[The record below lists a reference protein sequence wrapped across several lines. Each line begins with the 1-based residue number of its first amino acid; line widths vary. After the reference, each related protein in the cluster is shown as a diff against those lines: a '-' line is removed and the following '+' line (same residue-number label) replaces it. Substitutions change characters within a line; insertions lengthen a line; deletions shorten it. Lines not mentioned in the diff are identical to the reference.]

1 MSLSE
6 STYLSEQELQSLRKR
21 FTEKFKGR
29 SVINKEEFI
38 RACCNV
44 KGASF
49 VAGRL
54 FDVFQLQAV
63 DRGVTNGIDFEAYA
77 HIISTFG
84 PNAPLEKKMFVCF
97 KVFDIHDTNILTKE
111 GVSSGVARVL
121 CDYGY
126 HVSDKILE
134 EITQRTFKE
143 AGCDA
148 TTGISYR
155 KFQVLFIRSPILV
168 FHHTLSLWDIV
179 DQEEDIQHESLFFE
193 EERNRGY
200 NFHAYESRY
209 SRNCHNSSPQFSLNS
224 SSPSSRASQ
233 SPKSVQFS
241 PSSPSVSA
249 KERSSSLPNSFQ
261 GFGSP
266 SLNRRY
272 QMALQSS
279 SSSPWTRSSLAS
291 SKGTEKSDDE
301 EDDDDND
308 SEFERIKTNDLLR
321 SIEEEKR
328 LYNEKIWNDST
339 KAITTKEG
347 GGGSDKSE
355 KGDKAD
361 KSEKGSKSPLHCFG
375 LSPSR
380 HHKQRSSP
388 KAFII
393 RKLRSHSS
401 TDLGTTTNERPT
413 SKPSRQSNFVAN
425 FKRFS
430 LRSAKET

>member
-1 MSLSE
+1 MEVPPPISEGSL
-6 STYLSEQELQSLRKR
+6 T
-21 FTEKFKGR
+21 
-29 SVINKEEFI
+29 
-38 RACCNV
+38 
-44 KGASF
+44 
-49 VAGRL
+49 
-54 FDVFQLQAV
+54 
-63 DRGVTNGIDFEAYA
+63 
-77 HIISTFG
+77 
-84 PNAPLEKKMFVCF
+84 
-97 KVFDIHDTNILTKE
+97 
-111 GVSSGVARVL
+111 
-121 CDYGY
+121 
-126 HVSDKILE
+126 KILE
-134 EITQRTFKE
+134 GKKVPQPTLM
-143 AGCDA
+143 
-148 TTGISYR
+148 
-155 KFQVLFIRSPILV
+155 VLSLKKSSPYGKYHKQSSMMIGDGERYSGAIISPIMQKGLKANSIV
-168 FHHTLSLWDIV
+168 TLKQYICAKSNGHDVIFVLDMKHYQEDEPPPPPPPPTIV
-179 DQEEDIQHESLFFE
+179 DINPAPNTKLTRTTSRDQSNMNEEDENIPPKLHRGTSFGQGSRDSLFSPNTTQAQRELARELAKATANARNIEYGEDDEPILIHRTHSTGFYRSTKYIESDPFAE
-193 EERNRGY
+193 ED
-200 NFHAYESRY
+200 H
-209 SRNCHNSSPQFSLNS
+209 
-224 SSPSSRASQ
+224 
-233 SPKSVQFS
+233 
-241 PSSPSVSA
+241 
-249 KERSSSLPNSFQ
+249 
-261 GFGSP
+261 
-266 SLNRRY
+266 
-272 QMALQSS
+272 
-279 SSSPWTRSSLAS
+279 
-291 SKGTEKSDDE
+291 DDE